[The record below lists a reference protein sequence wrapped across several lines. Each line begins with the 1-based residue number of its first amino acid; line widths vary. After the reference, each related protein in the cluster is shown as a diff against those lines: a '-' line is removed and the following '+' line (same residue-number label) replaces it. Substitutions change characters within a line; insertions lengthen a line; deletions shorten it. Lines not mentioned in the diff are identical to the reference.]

1 MNLAEN
7 SIVLFMQSE
16 ATTNHDIAYHT
27 SHIPDTPGLGS
38 RIRPVY
44 DLMNIVLI
52 GYRGTG
58 KTVVGKALSRRLER
72 PFYDADAYLEEKL
85 GRTIRDMVAGQGWPF
100 FRAREKEVIREIAA
114 KDDCVIA
121 TGGGAV
127 MDKDNV
133 ARLRDKGTFVLLK
146 ADMDTM
152 IRRILGDESSPQ
164 QRPKLSEGDIYEETE
179 RLLRQRMPIYEDV
192 ADFSVDTSNLTI
204 DGVVDQIVRYLQA
217 E

>member
-1 MNLAEN
+1 
-7 SIVLFMQSE
+7 
-16 ATTNHDIAYHT
+16 
-27 SHIPDTPGLGS
+27 
-38 RIRPVY
+38 
-44 DLMNIVLI
+44 MNIVLI

-58 KTVVGKALSRRLER
+58 KTAVGIALSKRLER
-72 PFYDADAYLEEKL
+72 PFYDADTYLEKKL
-85 GRTIRDMVAGQGWPF
+85 GRTISDMVAGQGWPF

-133 ARLRDKGTFVLLK
+133 AWLRDKGTFVLLK
-146 ADMDTM
+146 ADMDIM
-152 IRRILGDESSPQ
+152 IRRIQGDESSPE

-179 RLLRQRMPIYEDV
+179 SLLRQRMPIYEDV

-217 E
+217 ES